1 MMWNAAHHGSPLTT
15 EIMTGLVLHF
25 GVQPSDTLC
34 TPAEDQTVMLSSNAA
49 EAYTVTA
56 AKPSSVSKA
65 LQHPEFFES
74 QTIAGR
80 YQEWTGGGQYAGIKS
95 QLVMGKNGLILPRRP
110 CQSSSGQPQEEKKLP
125 EVIQQ
130 LVMQGLSAVA
140 LLTKVVNEFG
150 LRGIFKQ
157 NDAFHWLA
165 KHLQPELKPEC

>member
-1 MMWNAAHHGSPLTT
+1 MMWNAAHHGSPLAT
-15 EIMTGLVLHF
+15 EIMTGSGLHF

-34 TPAEDQTVMLSSNAA
+34 TPAADQTVMLSSNAA

-56 AKPSSVSKA
+56 AKPSRVAKA
-65 LQHPEFFES
+65 FQHPEFFES

-95 QLVMGKNGLILPRRP
+95 QLVMGRNGLILPRRP
-110 CQSSSGQPQEEKKLP
+110 CQSSSGQSQEEKKLP
-125 EVIQQ
+125 EVI
-130 LVMQGLSAVA
+130 LMQGLSAVA

-157 NDAFHWLA
+157 NKAFHWLA
-165 KHLQPELKPEC
+165 KHLQPG